1 MGKRH
6 NELFLIKN
14 LFSQFSQFCNL
25 LLGLQELVLEH
36 DLGTN
41 HGGRD

>member
-14 LFSQFSQFCNL
+14 LFSQFCNL